1 MWNQKVDMAEI
12 KLIPMLYLTLFN
24 DQVFI

>member
-12 KLIPMLYLTLFN
+12 TLIPMLYLTLFN